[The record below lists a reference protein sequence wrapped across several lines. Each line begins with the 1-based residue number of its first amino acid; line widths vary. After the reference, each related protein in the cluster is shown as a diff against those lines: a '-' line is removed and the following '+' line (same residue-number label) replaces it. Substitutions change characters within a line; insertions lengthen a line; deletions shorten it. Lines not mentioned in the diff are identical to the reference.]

1 MGDGCLGPLWI
12 LDFRNDDSQTYPS
25 EIFSNEIFRQTVN
38 QPYHKVESKPCL
50 TGYSTSE
57 KHCPAVWIYCRTLAA
72 LLNGSSAAPLDLAT
86 LLIVFDH
93 ESPTVLTSFS
103 SGLLYCRFYS
113 PVRVNATI
121 MKDTQL
127 QSLEKELQGS
137 DEDLT
142 IFGDSELAESFDADI
157 LATMGYKQELERRY
171 SSLQIFSI
179 AFSIMGL
186 LPSIAATLPL
196 SLPAGPVG
204 MVWGWFI
211 ACGFIF
217 VVGLAI
223 ADLASSLPTS
233 GGLYWWTHY
242 FAPEKFRRPLSFLV
256 GYSNAIGLIGG
267 TCSVDYGFALMLL
280 SIPSIVSDGKWTASS
295 PVVYGVFAGCVIA
308 HAIVATFA
316 SKYMNKIQMAVIVGN
331 VTMAIATIIALPVGK
346 SRSAKGL
353 NSASYVFTHQENHTA
368 WPAGWAFM
376 LAWLSPIWTIGGIDS
391 CVHMSEEAKN
401 ASKAVP
407 RGILGSISG
416 CWLLGF
422 ITVCVIALSMDPN
435 VEALIR
441 SPLGQPMAQLIAASR
456 QSWAFSRDGGLPF
469 SSFFRVLGTR
479 IHYRSQPIRTVWGC
493 AFSAMILG
501 LICLV
506 NTTAAKALFSL
517 GPSGNA
523 VAWLYLF
530 LPHCLGKT

>member
-1 MGDGCLGPLWI
+1 
-12 LDFRNDDSQTYPS
+12 
-25 EIFSNEIFRQTVN
+25 
-38 QPYHKVESKPCL
+38 
-50 TGYSTSE
+50 
-57 KHCPAVWIYCRTLAA
+57 
-72 LLNGSSAAPLDLAT
+72 
-86 LLIVFDH
+86 
-93 ESPTVLTSFS
+93 
-103 SGLLYCRFYS
+103 
-113 PVRVNATI
+113 

-127 QSLEKELQGS
+127 KSLEKELQVF

-157 LATMGYKQELERRY
+157 LATMGYKQELERHY

-196 SLPAGPVG
+196 SLPAGPV
-204 MVWGWFI
+204 
-211 ACGFIF
+211 
-217 VVGLAI
+217 
-223 ADLASSLPTS
+223 D
-233 GGLYWWTHY
+233 
-242 FAPEKFRRPLSFLV
+242 
-256 GYSNAIGLIGG
+256 
-267 TCSVDYGFALMLL
+267 GFALMLL
-280 SIPSIVSDGKWTASS
+280 SIPSIVSDGKWTASA

-308 HAIVATFA
+308 HAFVATFA

-331 VTMAIATIIALPVGK
+331 VTMAIATIVALPVGK

-376 LAWLSPIWTIGGIDS
+376 LSWLSPIWTIGGIDS

-416 CWLLGF
+416 CWFLGF

-435 VEALIR
+435 VESLVH
-441 SPLGQPMAQLIAASR
+441 SPLGQPMAQIYYDALGKSGAVGFMVFITCLQYCMGLSLLIAASR
-456 QSWAFSRDGGLPF
+456 QSWAFSRDGGLPY

-479 IHYRSQPIRTVWGC
+479 IHYRAQPIRTVWGC

-523 VAWLYLF
+523 VAWAIPIFSRIVWGKHKFKPAKLMNYTVAVNGTIWGSCLLYYF
-530 LPHCLGKT
+530 LSARKWFTGPKTTWNKEAHHPQE